1 MTRGYNEL
9 VGLQVI
15 CSRVIP
21 RYRLTHHYRWRVNGK
36 QGKTGTLRGYDMRRH
51 IPIVKV
57 LYGLA
62 DVYAPAVL
70 TIWQRDTKAVISQY
84 LQFEVGA
91 TPAAM
96 NLDGEWHVWAQW

>member
-1 MTRGYNEL
+1 MTEGYNEL

-15 CSRVIP
+15 CSRLIP
-21 RYRLTHHYRWRVNGK
+21 RYSLTHHYRWRVNGK
-36 QGKTGTLRGYDMRRH
+36 QGKTGTLRGYDMHRH
-51 IPIVKV
+51 IPVTEV
-57 LYGLA
+57 LHKLG

-70 TIWQRDTKAVISQY
+70 TIWQHVTKAVISQY

-91 TPAAM
+91 TPEQM